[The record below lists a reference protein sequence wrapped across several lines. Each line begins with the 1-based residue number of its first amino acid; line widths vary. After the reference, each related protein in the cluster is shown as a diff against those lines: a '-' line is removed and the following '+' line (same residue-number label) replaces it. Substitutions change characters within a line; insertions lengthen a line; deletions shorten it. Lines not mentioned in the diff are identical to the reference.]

1 MTWGKLIMKL
11 LSNNKIRRSNYFS
24 MNVSILFPYL
34 FFFFFEKDLNL
45 NLVEKQIVCK
55 GKKFQQNIVQ
65 FIFNNWVKMYIT
77 KNIISLFPMACS
89 LSDMFGIGWY
99 QKSNM
104 PLGWSWASVDIKKA
118 SCPWDEVEIFHF
130 LCFVAKF

>member
-45 NLVEKQIVCK
+45 NIVEKQIVCK

-65 FIFNNWVKMYIT
+65 FIFNN
-77 KNIISLFPMACS
+77 
-89 LSDMFGIGWY
+89 
-99 QKSNM
+99 
-104 PLGWSWASVDIKKA
+104 
-118 SCPWDEVEIFHF
+118 
-130 LCFVAKF
+130 